1 MYDIWGMIHHLN
13 ARVDRLEQENEK
25 LKQQLQMAMRI
36 KRLEYHI
43 EELHVRNLRGTLNIG
58 ITANGTEKDLQAMVE
73 DLQSKE
79 NGPFH
84 LKGEISEPGIDEGET
99 DEENGTDEEDLI

>member
-1 MYDIWGMIHHLN
+1 MYEIWRMFQELYT
-13 ARVDRLEQENEK
+13 RVERLEYENQI

-58 ITANGTEKDLQAMVE
+58 ITANGTEQDLRNMVSE
-73 DLQSKE
+73 LQDKE

-84 LKGEISEPGIDEGET
+84 LKGEIT
-99 DEENGTDEEDLI
+99 GTDWKQEP

>member
-1 MYDIWGMIHHLN
+1 MYNMFGMPGIHDVWIMLQQLQQ
-13 ARVDRLEQENEK
+13 RVERLERENEQ

-58 ITANGTEKDLQAMVE
+58 ITAQGSEKDLQNMIGE
-73 DLQSKE
+73 LQSKE

-84 LKGEISEPGIDEGET
+84 LKGEIGSPVLD
-99 DEENGTDEEDLI
+99 DDDS